1 MAPRRAPVRRP
12 RGLTLLE
19 CLAAVAVVGILAAAA
34 VPSQLAQLQ
43 RGRRLDAVA
52 ALTKLQIAQES
63 YRARY
68 GRYAAELAP
77 LGAGERSPEGLYR
90 LAVAEAGADA
100 VTLIARASADGAQ
113 HGDGEC
119 LEITLRLNQGLADAG
134 PSGRCWNR

>member
-1 MAPRRAPVRRP
+1 MAPRSTHARRP

-34 VPSQLAQLQ
+34 IPSQLAQLQ
-43 RGRRLDAVA
+43 RSRRLDAVA

-68 GRYAAELAP
+68 GSYAAELAP
-77 LGAGERSPEGLYR
+77 LAAGERSPEGLYR
-90 LAVAEAGADA
+90 LAVADAGADA

-113 HGDGEC
+113 HGDSEC

>member
-1 MAPRRAPVRRP
+1 MARRHTSRP
-12 RGLTLLE
+12 RGLTLLA

-34 VPSQLAQLQ
+34 VPSQLAQMQ
-43 RGRRLDAVA
+43 RSRRLDAVA
-52 ALTKLQIAQES
+52 ALTRLQIAQES

-68 GRYAAELAP
+68 GSYAAELAQ
-77 LGAGERSPEGLYR
+77 LGGAARSPEGLYL
-90 LAVAEAGADA
+90 LALADAGADA
-100 VTLIARASADGAQ
+100 VTLVARASADGAQ